1 MIHLICYNLLRS
13 DCNSTQI
20 SLIWYARTSSNPH
33 ISCQHWCQDTWM
45 PRRTAGA
52 HPWSNAPGELASN
65 WPWRGCRG
73 RSLAGLGPWADL
85 RWIPWK
91 NDKLGKYWA
100 NIRTSWTIWAL
111 MPENAGYFHS
121 VFTSDIHSLIP
132 NKIRTFDWQN
142 AAKTLIFQLYILV
155 KSLLIWFPTSQS
167 HQIP

>member
-20 SLIWYARTSSNPH
+20 LLIWYARTSSNPH

-100 NIRTSWTIWAL
+100 NTRTSWTIWL
-111 MPENAGYFHS
+111 WCRKKCRLLPQRLHLLLTFTHS
-121 VFTSDIHSLIP
+121 QQNQDMLA
-132 NKIRTFDWQN
+132 KRTKN
-142 AAKTLIFQLYILV
+142 TLLSQLY
-155 KSLLIWFPTSQS
+155 Q
-167 HQIP
+167 H